1 MKATHQKIQS
11 LETKHKNIDKQ
22 LEELYKHS
30 SADCLEAVALKKQK
44 LAIKDQI
51 NTLKKEHYG

>member
-11 LETKHKNIDKQ
+11 LESKHKVIDKQ

-30 SADCLEAVALKKQK
+30 SADCLEAVVLKKQK
-44 LAIKDQI
+44 LQIKDQI
-51 NTLKKEHYG
+51 TKLKKEHHG